1 MKKTPRLF
9 TNLATIIFIC
19 MVTLLS
25 YVWINYDDLVAEQS
39 YRQMWYLN
47 HKYEKK

>member
-1 MKKTPRLF
+1 MG
-9 TNLATIIFIC
+9 
-19 MVTLLS
+19 TLLS

-47 HKYEKK
+47 HKYEKQ